1 MTKPYLI
8 GVDIGTMGTKA
19 AVFDAQGDLL
29 ASAYEESILH
39 YPRPG
44 WVEQNPE
51 DIYGS
56 SVRTIKECVEKSGIA
71 PADVAALAF
80 DGQMSGIGTVD
91 AEWGTPTPYDSW
103 LDTRCKPYIEQMR
116 PNAEQIVRTSGG
128 PPTYCHGPKILWW
141 KHERPEVFEKISKF
155 VVPVAYVAGRMAG
168 LKGDEAYVDY
178 THLNFSSFGDIARS
192 VWDPELCSL
201 FDVPMDKLP
210 RIVEPW
216 EIIGKLTAA
225 VAADCGLREGTP
237 IAAGCGDQAAGM
249 LGAAMVEPGM
259 VFDVAGTAS
268 VFAICVD
275 RYVPDTVHK
284 TLFTARLVPPDMWYA
299 LAFINGGGLN
309 LRWFRDE
316 LAREEQAQAKAE
328 GRDVYALLD
337 QMAAQVPAGADSL
350 LFLPHLGGRV
360 CPSEP
365 DLRGLWL
372 GFNWGH
378 SKAHLFRAILEA
390 VAYEYALY
398 KSIEKSLLPDLDF
411 REARVIGGGAA
422 SKLWN
427 QIKADVLGIPYVQL
441 SRSEFAV
448 QGAAILAGYAVG
460 VFSDLK
466 ATARQ
471 FVHPTTR
478 VEPRPEYHEFYKPL
492 AEAYAALI
500 ETTRPLFE
508 RVAQFPSPP
517 DERTA

>member
-1 MTKPYLI
+1 MNKPYLI

-19 AVFDAQGDLL
+19 AVFDTQGNLL
-29 ASAYEESILH
+29 ASAFEESILH

-44 WVEQNPE
+44 WVEQDP
-51 DIYGS
+51 DDLYGS
-56 SVRTIKECVEKSGIA
+56 SVRTIQECVEKSGIA

-80 DGQMSGIGTVD
+80 DGQMAGIGAVD
-91 AEWGTPTPYDSW
+91 DEWGTPTPYDSW
-103 LDTRCKPYIEQMR
+103 LDTRCKPYIEKMK
-116 PNAEQIVRTSGG
+116 PHAEQIVQTSGG
-128 PPTYCHGPKILWW
+128 PPTYSHGAKILWW
-141 KHERPEVFEKISKF
+141 KDEQPEVFDRISKF
-155 VVPVAYVAGRMAG
+155 VVPVAYVAGRLAG
-168 LKGDEAYVDY
+168 LKGDEGYVDY
-178 THLNFSSFGDIARS
+178 THLNFSSFGDITRS
-192 VWDPELCSL
+192 VWDSELCGL
-201 FDVPMDKLP
+201 FDVPVEKLP

-225 VAADCGLREGTP
+225 AAADCGLREGTP

-249 LGAAMVEPGM
+249 LGAAMVEPGT

-268 VFAICVD
+268 VFAICVA

-284 TLFTARLVPPDMWYA
+284 TLFTARLVPSDLWYA
-299 LAFINGGGLN
+299 LAYINGGGLN

-328 GRDVYALLD
+328 ARDVYALLD

-372 GFNWGH
+372 GLNWSH
-378 SKAHLFRAILEA
+378 SKGHLFRAMLEA

-398 KSIEKSLLPDLDF
+398 LSIEKSLLPDLDF

-422 SKLWN
+422 SELWN

-471 FVHPTTR
+471 FVHPTAR
-478 VEPRPEYHEFYKPL
+478 VEPRPEYHEFYQPL

-500 ETTRPLFE
+500 TTTRPLFE
-508 RVAQFPSPP
+508 RVAEFPSPP
-517 DERTA
+517 EEKTA

>member
-1 MTKPYLI
+1 MNKPYLI

-19 AVFDAQGDLL
+19 AVFDTQGNLL
-29 ASAYEESILH
+29 ASAFEESILH

-44 WVEQNPE
+44 WVEQDP
-51 DIYGS
+51 DDLYGS
-56 SVRTIKECVEKSGIA
+56 SVRTIQECVEKSGIT

-80 DGQMSGIGTVD
+80 DGQMAGIGAVD
-91 AEWGTPTPYDSW
+91 NEWDTPTPYDSW
-103 LDTRCKPYIEQMR
+103 LDTRCKLYIEKMK
-116 PNAEQIVRTSGG
+116 PHAEQIVQTSGG

-141 KHERPEVFEKISKF
+141 KHEQPEVFERISKF

-192 VWDPELCSL
+192 VWDPELCGL
-201 FDVPMDKLP
+201 FDVPVDKLP

-225 VAADCGLREGTP
+225 AAADCGLREGTP

-249 LGAAMVEPGM
+249 LGAAMVEPGT

-268 VFAICVD
+268 LFAICVD

-284 TLFTARLVPPDMWYA
+284 TLFTARLVPPDLWYA
-299 LAFINGGGLN
+299 LAYINGGGLN

-337 QMAAQVPAGADSL
+337 NMAAQVPAGAESL

-372 GFNWGH
+372 GLNWSH
-378 SKAHLFRAILEA
+378 TKAHLFRAMLEA

-398 KSIEKSLLPDLDF
+398 LNIEKSLLPNLDF

-427 QIKADVLGIPYVQL
+427 QIKADVLGIPYVEL

-448 QGAAILAGYAVG
+448 QGAAILAGYAAG

-471 FVHPTTR
+471 FVYPTTR
-478 VEPRPEYHEFYKPL
+478 VEPRPEYHEFYQPL
-492 AEAYAALI
+492 AEAYATLI
-500 ETTRPLFE
+500 ETSRPLFE
-508 RVAQFPSPP
+508 RMAEFPSPP
-517 DERTA
+517 EEKAA